1 MNIVQYASLMKS
13 KVDKTLRNRQLRRY
27 EAVLKDIKEKQQLV
41 EQLTDEQLREC
52 SQLLIRRAR
61 EGSSPDELLV
71 EAFAV
76 ASEAAWR
83 VLGMRPYDVQM
94 IAGMALHH
102 GKLVEMQTGEG
113 KTLSAVMPAYL
124 HAMHGNGLH
133 ILTFND
139 YLARRDAEWMG
150 PVYEFLGLSAAA
162 VQEEM
167 SIGERRSAYAADIT
181 YVTAKEAGFDYLK
194 DSICEE
200 VDDLVH
206 RPFQMVIVDEAD
218 SILIDE
224 ARIPLV
230 IAGERM
236 ESKVDMVA
244 TTKLAKSLIEGED
257 YDTDENRRNVFLTDD
272 GMDKAEAELRCGSLY
287 DNRNSSLLTR
297 LNCALHAVALLKRD
311 IDYIVRDGRV
321 ELIDEFTGRV
331 ADNRHWPDGIQAAVE
346 EKEGLPRQVS
356 GRILGTI
363 TLQHFLSNYP
373 RICGMTAT
381 AQTSAAEL
389 RDTYNLGVIII
400 PPNKPCRRIDD
411 SHVVFTHKAAKL
423 ETLIEE
429 IRQVHTTGRPMLI
442 GTASVEESDQLAA
455 RLLVVGIPCH
465 VLNAKN
471 DEMEADIIARAGTLG
486 AITVSTNMAGRG
498 VDIALGAGDRTEAIK
513 VAKLGGLYVIGTN
526 LHECV
531 RIDNQLRGRAGRQGD
546 PGSSRF
552 WVSLE
557 DDLMVRYGIEKAI
570 PLYLQR
576 GKQEGPLESD
586 KYPKTLAHIQRVI
599 DGQNVD
605 IRSTLTKY
613 ADLVEQQRILLYSM
627 RRDILMDKKSYDV
640 ILTREPQLYER
651 LVEQIGEERFLA
663 IERQIALF
671 QIDQCWADY
680 LEHVAYIREGIH
692 LESISNRNPISSF
705 HNQIIDAYEH
715 ILKNIEDKIVS
726 TFRRIDVTKE
736 NLNLEQEGLK
746 RPSSTWTYMI
756 NDQLFKRKY
765 SMF

>member
-1 MNIVQYASLMKS
+1 MDIMQVASTVKRKISDAL
-13 KVDKTLRNRQLRRY
+13 LNRQLKPY
-27 EAVLKDIKEKQQLV
+27 YMVLEDVHNQQV
-41 EQLTDEQLREC
+41 DQLTDEQLREV
-52 SQLLIRRAR
+52 SLQLIRRSRA
-61 EGSSPDELLV
+61 GASTDSLLV

-83 VLGMRPYDVQM
+83 VLGMRPYDVQI

-102 GKLVEMQTGEG
+102 GKLIEMQTGEG
-113 KTLSAVMPAYL
+113 KTLAAVLPAYL
-124 HAMHGNGLH
+124 NAMPGNGLH

-139 YLARRDAEWMG
+139 YLAKRDAEWMD
-150 PVYEFLGLSAAA
+150 PVYEFLGLTVGA
-162 VQEEM
+162 VQEGM
-167 SIGERRSAYAADIT
+167 TITERRRAYAADIT

-194 DSICEE
+194 DSLCEK
-200 VDDLVH
+200 VTDLVH

-230 IAGERM
+230 IAGERL
-236 ESKVDMVA
+236 ESKVDMEA
-244 TTKLAKSLIEGED
+244 TTQFVKSLIRGMD
-257 YDTDENRRNVFLTDD
+257 YDTDENQRNVYLTEI
-272 GMDKAEAELRCGSLY
+272 GMDKAEDALRCGPLY
-287 DNRNSSLLTR
+287 NDRNASLLTR
-297 LNCALHAVALLKRD
+297 LNCALHAEALLKRD
-311 IDYIVRDGRV
+311 VDYIVRDGKV
-321 ELIDEFTGRV
+321 ELIDEFTGRI

-346 EKEGLPRQVS
+346 EKEGLSRQVS

-363 TLQHFLSNYP
+363 TLQHYLSNYP
-373 RICGMTAT
+373 RLCGMTAT
-381 AQTSAAEL
+381 ARTSAAEL
-389 RDTYNLGVIII
+389 RDTYHLDVITI
-400 PPNKPCRRIDD
+400 PPNRPCRRIDD
-411 SHVVFTHKAAKL
+411 AHVIFTDKEAKQRA
-423 ETLIEE
+423 LIEE
-429 IRQVHTTGRPMLI
+429 IRQVHPTGRSILI
-442 GTASVEESDQLAA
+442 GTASVEESDMLAA
-455 RLLVVGIPCH
+455 QLLEVGIPCH

-471 DEMEADIIARAGTLG
+471 DEMEADIIARAGSWG
-486 AITVSTNMAGRG
+486 AVTVSTNMAGRG
-498 VDIALGAGDRTEAIK
+498 VDIALGAGDKAEADK
-513 VAKLGGLYVIGTN
+513 VAQLGGLYVIGTN

-546 PGSSRF
+546 PGSSQF

-570 PLYLQR
+570 PAYLQPA
-576 GKQEGPLESD
+576 KQEAPLTND
-586 KYPKTLAHIQRVI
+586 KYQKALAHIQRVI

-605 IRSTLTKY
+605 TRHTLTKY
-613 ADLVEQQRILLYSM
+613 ADLVEQQRVILYRK
-627 RRDILMDKKSYDV
+627 RRDILIDNRSYDV
-640 ILTREPQLYER
+640 LLTREPQLYKR
-651 LVEQIGEERFLA
+651 LVEQIGEERLLS

-692 LESISNRNPISSF
+692 LESISNRNPLSSF

-715 ILKNIEDKIVS
+715 ILKTIEDKIVS
-726 TFRRIDVTKE
+726 TFRRVDVTKE

-756 NDQLFKRKY
+756 NDQLFKKRF